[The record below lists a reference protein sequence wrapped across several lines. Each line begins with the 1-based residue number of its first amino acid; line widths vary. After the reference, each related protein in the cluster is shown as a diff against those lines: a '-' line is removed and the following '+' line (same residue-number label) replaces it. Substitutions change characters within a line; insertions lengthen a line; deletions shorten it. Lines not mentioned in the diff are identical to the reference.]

1 VFLERERVA
10 RSLYLRLVSIF
21 YPSSL
26 SHPDERGWG
35 LYTIST
41 RPESAR
47 TEGDTVLDKSTRVG

>member
-1 VFLERERVA
+1 MFLEKERVA
-10 RSLYLRLVSIF
+10 RSLYLRLVSFF

-47 TEGDTVLDKSTRVG
+47 TERDRIPD